1 VVNEAPPNHKPI
13 TTNQEPKKK
22 ATVVATPEG
31 VSQQVWDEFVSHRK
45 AKKAKVTELVVDGIK
60 KQAELA
66 GWSLED
72 ALKEVV
78 LRNWQS
84 FKASWVQEK
93 QSPADKRQNQMAQ
106 LTRGMSVP
114 KAQPFWAKTNPSNQT
129 VEVIDHVETKR
140 LL

>member
-1 VVNEAPPNHKPI
+1 MLFRSPV
-13 TTNQEPKKK
+13 
-22 ATVVATPEG
+22 G
-31 VSQQVWDEFVSHRK
+31 VSQDVWDEFVSHRK
-45 AKKAKVTELVVDGIK
+45 AKKAKVTDLVVEGIK
-60 KQAELA
+60 KQADIA

-84 FKASWVQEK
+84 FKADWVQEK

-114 KAQPFWAKTNPSNQT
+114 KAQPFWAQTNPSNQT
-129 VEVIDHVETKR
+129 VEVIDHVEPKR